1 MTGWADGPFVVLD
14 TETSGVDV
22 ERDRV
27 VTACVGTVG
36 GDGVPDLTSW
46 LVNPGIPIP
55 AEATA
60 VHGITTEQAA
70 AEGKAPADA
79 IADITGVLGVLWAD
93 GVPLVA
99 MNAVYD
105 LTILDRESRRHL
117 GRPLPITGPVLD
129 PLVIDRHAD
138 RYRKGS
144 RRLDA
149 LCAHYAVSLDGAHDS
164 TQDALAAARIVWRQ
178 ARRYPEL
185 AALDLD
191 VLTEMQAAWHAE
203 WACGFRTYL
212 ARKGQPADDLDE
224 AWPLRP
230 HRTDTP

>member
-1 MTGWADGPFVVLD
+1 MTGWADGPYVVLD

-36 GDGVPDLTSW
+36 GDGVGDLTSW

-70 AEGKAPADA
+70 AEGKAPEDA
-79 IADITGVLGVLWAD
+79 IADIVGVLGVLWND
-93 GVPLVA
+93 DVPLVT
-99 MNAVYD
+99 MNAAYD

-129 PLVIDRHAD
+129 PLVIDRAAD
-138 RYRKGS
+138 RWRKGS

-149 LCAHYAVSLDGAHDS
+149 LAAHYAVTLDRAHDS

-191 VLTEMQAAWHAE
+191 TLTGMQAVWFAE
-203 WACGFRTYL
+203 WACHLTSYWR
-212 ARKGQPADDLDE
+212 GQGKAETVDPD
-224 AWPLRP
+224 WPLKEWRP
-230 HRTDTP
+230 